1 MDDTLNVATDD
12 TLNTAADIA
21 HNGAADVETEGNQN
35 KWSMAK
41 GTKNSVSLD

>member
-1 MDDTLNVATDD
+1 MAADD
-12 TLNTAADIA
+12 TLNTAADTA
-21 HNGAADVETEGNQN
+21 HDGAADVETEGNWD